1 MTTRPIKLDQ
11 IDRNILRTLQANGR
25 KSNID
30 LAEEVGLSAPPCLR
44 RVKILEEEGFIKGY
58 HAELNPEK
66 IGFKVVVFAKIS
78 LQTNSDED
86 LDAFEALLA
95 GWPMVREAHM
105 LAGDDD
111 YLLKVV
117 AESWEHY
124 QGFVTSQL
132 ANAPNVAKLSS
143 TLVVKIS
150 KNEYGVPVL

>member
-1 MTTRPIKLDQ
+1 MTTRPIKLDA
-11 IDRNILRTLQANGR
+11 IDRNILRTLQETGR

>member
-1 MTTRPIKLDQ
+1 MTTRPIKLDA

-86 LDAFEALLA
+86 LEAFEALLA

>member
-1 MTTRPIKLDQ
+1 MTTRPIKLDA
-11 IDRNILRTLQANGR
+11 IDRNILRTLQETGR

-30 LAEEVGLSAPPCLR
+30 LAEKVGLSAPPCLR

-78 LQTNSDED
+78 LQTNSDDD
-86 LDAFEALLA
+86 LDAFERLLA
-95 GWPMVREAHM
+95 DWPMVREAYM

-124 QGFVTSQL
+124 HGFVTSQL

-143 TLVVKIS
+143 TLVVKTA

>member
-1 MTTRPIKLDQ
+1 MTTRPIKLDA
-11 IDRNILRTLQANGR
+11 IDRNILRTLQETGR

-78 LQTNSDED
+78 LQTNSDDD

-95 GWPMVREAHM
+95 EWPMVREAYM

-143 TLVVKIS
+143 TLVVKTA

>member
-1 MTTRPIKLDQ
+1 MTSRPIKLDQ
-11 IDRNILRTLQANGR
+11 IDRNILRTLQKTGR

-78 LQTNSDED
+78 LQTNSDDD

-95 GWPMVREAHM
+95 EWPMVREAYM

>member
-1 MTTRPIKLDQ
+1 MTTRPIKLDA
-11 IDRNILRTLQANGR
+11 IDRNILRTLQETGR

-78 LQTNSDED
+78 LQTNSDDD

-95 GWPMVREAHM
+95 EWPMVREAYM

-143 TLVVKIS
+143 TLVVKTT
-150 KNEYGVPVL
+150 KNEDGVPVL

>member
-1 MTTRPIKLDQ
+1 MTSRPIKLDQ
-11 IDRNILRTLQANGR
+11 IDRNILRTLQKTGR

-95 GWPMVREAHM
+95 GWPMVREAYM

>member
-1 MTTRPIKLDQ
+1 MTTRPIKLDA
-11 IDRNILRTLQANGR
+11 IDRNILRTLQKTGR

-78 LQTNSDED
+78 LQTNSDDD

-95 GWPMVREAHM
+95 EWPMVREAYM

>member
-1 MTTRPIKLDQ
+1 
-11 IDRNILRTLQANGR
+11 
-25 KSNID
+25 
-30 LAEEVGLSAPPCLR
+30 
-44 RVKILEEEGFIKGY
+44 
-58 HAELNPEK
+58 AELNPEK

-95 GWPMVREAHM
+95 DWPMVREAYM

>member
-1 MTTRPIKLDQ
+1 MTTRPIKLDA
-11 IDRNILRTLQANGR
+11 IDRNILRTLQETGR

-30 LAEEVGLSAPPCLR
+30 LAEKVGLSAPPCLR

-78 LQTNSDED
+78 LQTNSDDD

-95 GWPMVREAHM
+95 EWPMVREAYM

-143 TLVVKIS
+143 TLVVKTT

>member
-1 MTTRPIKLDQ
+1 MTTRPIKLDA
-11 IDRNILRTLQANGR
+11 IDRNILRTLQETGR

-95 GWPMVREAHM
+95 EWPMVREAYM

-143 TLVVKIS
+143 TLVVKTA

>member
-1 MTTRPIKLDQ
+1 MTTRPIKLDA
-11 IDRNILRTLQANGR
+11 IDRNILRTLQAHGR

>member
-1 MTTRPIKLDQ
+1 MTTRPIKLDA
-11 IDRNILRTLQANGR
+11 IDRNILRTLQETGR

-78 LQTNSDED
+78 LQTNSDDD

-95 GWPMVREAHM
+95 EWPMVREAYM

-143 TLVVKIS
+143 TLVVKTT

>member
-1 MTTRPIKLDQ
+1 MTTRPIKLDT
-11 IDRNILRTLQANGR
+11 IDRNILRTLQETGR

-66 IGFKVVVFAKIS
+66 IGFRVVVYAKIS
-78 LQTNSDED
+78 LHTNSDED

-95 GWPMVREAHM
+95 DWPMVREAYM

-143 TLVVKIS
+143 TLVVKTA
-150 KNEYGVPVL
+150 KNAYGVPVL

>member
-11 IDRNILRTLQANGR
+11 IDRNILRTLQETGR

>member
-11 IDRNILRTLQANGR
+11 IDRNILRTLQETGR

-78 LQTNSDED
+78 LQTNSDDD

-95 GWPMVREAHM
+95 EWPMVREAYM